1 MRRGRAVLPREGR
14 ARRGGG
20 GGAAAAAAPG
30 GAPLR
35 RGVVGAVR
43 PAAAG
48 AVPARRRERVFRRV
62 ELRPR
67 ARRRQLNLFGHI

>member
-20 GGAAAAAAPG
+20 GAAARRG

-35 RGVVGAVR
+35 RGAVGAVR
-43 PAAAG
+43 PAAGG
-48 AVPARRRERVFRRV
+48 AVPARRRERVLRRV
-62 ELRPR
+62 VPRPGAGR
-67 ARRRQLNLFGHI
+67 LQLNLSGHI